1 MEEKIREAAQLLTGP
16 SETGQPGEIWDRVP
30 GGGRDLRENVRRGNV
45 RRESAGSGPTTGAS
59 CGRTPGKRAPDGRA
73 QGAPD
78 RNGPGCQETGGQK
91 ATVETEKEKKS
102 YDQDHIVG
110 RSYSSSSGGRVFM
123 EEIQPVERA
132 GEPAGILWN
141 PTRRTAGCYCQ
152 RPDHGAPGNDIR
164 RESLSAV

>member
-1 MEEKIREAAQLLTGP
+1 MSLPYGY
-16 SETGQPGEIWDRVP
+16 
-30 GGGRDLRENVRRGNV
+30 
-45 RRESAGSGPTTGAS
+45 PTTLNHQKPDSRERSGTGFRAEAEICGRTSDEGTSDGRAQGATHKGAS